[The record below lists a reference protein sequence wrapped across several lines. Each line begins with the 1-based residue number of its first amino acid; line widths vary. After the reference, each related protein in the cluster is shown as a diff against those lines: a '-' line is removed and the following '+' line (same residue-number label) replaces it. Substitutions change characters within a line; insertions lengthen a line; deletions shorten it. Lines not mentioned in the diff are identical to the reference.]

1 MAIIPAILD
10 KIGFLRNNLLT
21 SKETTTNFPDFLG
34 IGAQK
39 SGTTWLYKNLRK
51 HPQLYIPKIK
61 EIHYFNWYFY
71 KSINWYCKYFKD
83 AKKTQVTGEINP
95 GYSDLCE
102 RKIKFIHK
110 MNPKLKII
118 LLLRNPIERA
128 WSQAVMNLVKTKKNK
143 KANIPI
149 IDLFSVIKRAT
160 STRKK
165 DFNLIKNEEF
175 IAHFNH
181 PRSIEKGNYL
191 KIIKKWRKYFPNNQI
206 FIGDYNQLKNS
217 PDKLLNEIFDFLGTK
232 QVTEWNN
239 YLLHSKINSTKKE
252 RTRIP
257 DELYKY
263 LARIYSNDLKILKK
277 KMPNIK
283 W

>member
-1 MAIIPAILD
+1 MAITPVILD
-10 KIGFLRNNLLT
+10 KIGFLRNSLFT

-95 GYSDLCE
+95 GYSDLSD

-110 MNPKLKII
+110 MNPNLKII

-128 WSQAVMNLVKTKKNK
+128 WSQAVMNLVKTKKTK

-149 IDLFSVIKRAT
+149 IDLFSIIKRAT

-165 DFNLIKNEEF
+165 EFNLIKNEEF

-263 LARIYSNDLKILKK
+263 LARIYNNDLKILKQ